1 MTAKMEAPAG
11 GGNGGHDRSDAQTTG
26 KAAQVDTTKR
36 PFAEA
41 AMAYARLDYVPV
53 PLNADR
59 KPILKGWPDAEAGE
73 EAARDR
79 FERCA
84 AHGMALLTRGFIVID
99 LDRNHADGV
108 DGIANFAAL
117 VAKYG
122 DFPRHGPR
130 VRSRR
135 GGLHIYLALPEGL

>member
-1 MTAKMEAPAG
+1 MINKMEAPAG
-11 GGNGGHDRSDAQTTG
+11 GGAGERDSSAQSDQTTHSQG
-26 KAAQVDTTKR
+26 STLQAALELSALGYATI
-36 PFAEA
+36 PLSA
-41 AMAYARLDYVPV
+41 ARLPV
-53 PLNADR
+53 
-59 KPILKGWPDAEAGE
+59 LKGWPSVLADADET
-73 EAARDR
+73 RRR
-79 FERCA
+79 FERVDA
-84 AHGMALLTRGFIVID
+84 AGIAIVTRGFFVLD

-117 VAKYG
+117 VAKHG

>member
-1 MTAKMEAPAG
+1 MTMESNAPAG
-11 GGNGGHDRSDAQTTG
+11 GGAGERGNSARSGQTTHSNTSILQ
-26 KAAQVDTTKR
+26 AALELSAIGYVAIPLSQD
-36 PFAEA
+36 
-41 AMAYARLDYVPV
+41 RL
-53 PLNADR
+53 PL
-59 KPILKGWPDAEAGE
+59 LKGWPDSEPGVD
-73 EAARDR
+73 AARDR

>member
-1 MTAKMEAPAG
+1 MTAKLEAPAG
-11 GGNGGHDRSDAQTTG
+11 VETGEREKTAHPGRTAFEISTTNS
-26 KAAQVDTTKR
+26 
-36 PFAEA
+36 PLAEA
-41 AMAYARLDYVPV
+41 AAAYARLGYVPI
-53 PLNADR
+53 PLNKDR
-59 KPILKGWPDAEAGE
+59 RPILRGWPDAEAGE
-73 EAARDR
+73 DAARER
-79 FERCA
+79 FEQCTAR
-84 AHGMALLTRGFIVID
+84 GVALLTRGFIALD

-130 VRSRR
+130 MRSRR